1 VILDLIARAT
11 VILVM
16 LIGVYN
22 AVSPEHPIV
31 RVAITL
37 IWPELSVIAFPILI
51 ALLEKSK

>member
-31 RVAITL
+31 RIAITL
-37 IWPELSVIAFPILI
+37 IWPELSVIAFLILI